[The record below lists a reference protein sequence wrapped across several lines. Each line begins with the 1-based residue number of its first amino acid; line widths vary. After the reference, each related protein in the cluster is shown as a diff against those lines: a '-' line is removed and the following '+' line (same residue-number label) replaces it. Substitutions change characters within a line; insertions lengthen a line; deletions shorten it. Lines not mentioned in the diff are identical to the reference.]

1 MTRLIVFLSVLT
13 GFILVLV
20 LYTYKTFPISNEKF
34 DLKKTETAYK
44 AHVEKVLEVTAPKE
58 VEAVSEGEGAEV
70 EYAPVVD
77 LNTPQLVS
85 GNKIFG
91 QCIACHGKGG
101 EGKASQKAPHIGGQ
115 YDWYI
120 EKQLNDMK
128 SGVRINAAMMPF
140 LKGLSPQDIKDV
152 AAYVTKLPWSKE
164 KYLAAQQPVKK

>member
-13 GFILVLV
+13 GFVLILV
-20 LYTYKTFPISNEKF
+20 LYTYKTLPLTNDKF

-58 VEAVSEGEGAEV
+58 IEAAAEVAEV

-77 LNTPQLVS
+77 LNTPQLVA
-85 GNKIFG
+85 GNKLFN

-120 EKQLNDMK
+120 EKQLTDMK
-128 SGVRINAAMMPF
+128 AGARINVAMVPIV
-140 LKGLSPQDIKDV
+140 KGLSPNDIKDV
-152 AAYVTKLPWSKE
+152 AAYVTKLPWNKE
-164 KYLAAQQPVKK
+164 AYLAALKAKK